1 MIAKGYF
8 FVILLIILFVNY
20 YLIFITPYQL
30 VGNIPSI
37 IRDVILVLGGYSAIF
52 KKKLFDQKIWYYAYW
67 FLVLLIIYNLLSPIF
82 ISFSQKGA
90 AYAFSNIFVGV
101 GVYLIVLGFFAPL
114 YFYVHKLAYSK
125 FDSPKTKKKR
135 K

>member
-8 FVILLIILFVNY
+8 FLIALVILFVNY
-20 YLIFITPYQL
+20 YLIFVTPYQL

-37 IRDVILVLGGYSAIF
+37 FRDIILVAGGYSAIF
-52 KKKLFDQKIWYYAYW
+52 KKKLFDQKVWYYGYW

-82 ISFSQKGA
+82 ISFSKKGA

-114 YFYVHKLAYSK
+114 YFYVYKLAYPKIESSK
-125 FDSPKTKKKR
+125 KKKKR
-135 K
+135 